1 MTTVTHHHPSPLVG
15 IVMGSRSDW
24 PCMKK
29 AADILNALD
38 IPFEASVMSAHRTP
52 GRVHDY
58 ITSAKGRGI
67 RVIIGAAGGAA
78 HLAGVCASLTTLP
91 VIGIPMKTS
100 ALGGMDSLLS
110 TVQMPKG
117 IPVAT
122 MGIGD
127 SGAINGALFAAALCA
142 HVDSG
147 IEERLS
153 AYREEMSKAVPLTV
167 ED

>member
-1 MTTVTHHHPSPLVG
+1 MTNVQHRHPTPMIG

-24 PCMKK
+24 PCMENAAK
-29 AADILNALD
+29 ALNELE

-52 GRVHDY
+52 DRVHDY
-58 ITSAKGRGI
+58 ITSAKDRGI
-67 RVIIGAAGGAA
+67 RVIIAAAGGAA

-91 VIGIPMKTS
+91 VIGVPMKTS

-122 MGIGD
+122 MGIGNA
-127 SGAINGALFAAALCA
+127 GAINAALFAAALCA
-142 HVDSG
+142 HVDDDLAQ
-147 IEERLS
+147 RLV
-153 AYREEMSKAVPLTV
+153 AYRAAMSEAVPETV

>member
-1 MTTVTHHHPSPLVG
+1 MTNVTNRHPSPLIG

-24 PCMKK
+24 PCMSK
-29 AADILNALD
+29 AAEILNKLD

-52 GRVHDY
+52 ARVHDY
-58 ITSAKGRGI
+58 ITNAKGRGI
-67 RVIIGAAGGAA
+67 KVIIGAAGGAA

-142 HVDSG
+142 HVDAG
-147 IEERLS
+147 VADRLE
-153 AYREEMSKAVPLTV
+153 AYRKEMSAAVPETV
-167 ED
+167 VD